1 MNAKLTL
8 SLEKQVIDEAKKYA
22 RRRRKSLSKMVESYL
37 RQVARAEMEE
47 NAITPLVAELSGI
60 LDPDKAERRRKEYGD
75 YLEEKYR

>member
-8 SLEKQVIDEAKKYA
+8 SLEKHVIDEAKKYA

-60 LDPDKAERRRKEYGD
+60 LDSDKAERRRKEYGD
-75 YLEEKYR
+75 YLAEKYR